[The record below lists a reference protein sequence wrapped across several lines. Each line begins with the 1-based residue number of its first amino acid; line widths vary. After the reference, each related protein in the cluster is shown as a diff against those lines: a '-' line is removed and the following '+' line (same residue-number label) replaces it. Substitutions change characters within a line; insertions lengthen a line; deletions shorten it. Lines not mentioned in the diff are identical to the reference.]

1 MTGMASLKPQETFSV
16 VPMDASVGAEILGI
30 DLSSDMDDA
39 TFAEIREAFY
49 RHSVIFFRKQRITE
63 EQQITFSRRFGELE
77 AHVMTQYLHLDH
89 PEILIVSN
97 VVENGR
103 NIGIFDAGRYWHSDL
118 SYMPKT
124 SLASILYALEV
135 PRDDDG
141 QPLGDTMFASVTAA
155 YDALPENIKR
165 RVAGLKALN
174 SHKQRYEKY
183 QKDGDTI
190 ARAAMAKLTDEQQA
204 EAVHP
209 VVRTHPVTG
218 RKCIFVNEVHTARI
232 LDIPDDESGKLL
244 KLLCSQCIRPE
255 FVYRHKWQ
263 VGDVLMWDN
272 CAVQHLAVADYK
284 LPRRRRMHRTTIAGT
299 IPF

>member
-1 MTGMASLKPQETFSV
+1 MTTLASRKLEATFSA
-16 VPMDASVGAEILGI
+16 VPMDTGVGAEIVGI
-30 DLSSDMDDA
+30 DLSKDMDDA
-39 TFAEIREAFY
+39 TFAEIRAAFY
-49 RHSVIFFRKQRITE
+49 RHSVIVFRKQRITE
-63 EQQITFSRRFGELE
+63 EQQIAFSRRFGDQEIHLL
-77 AHVMTQYLHLDH
+77 TQYLHPHH

-97 VVENGR
+97 VLENGR
-103 NIGIFDAGRYWHSDL
+103 NIGIYDAGRYWHSDL
-118 SYMPKT
+118 SYMPKP

-135 PRDDDG
+135 PHDEGG

-155 YDALPENIKR
+155 YDALPENIKQH
-165 RVAGLKALN
+165 VAGLKAVNSLN
-174 SHKQRYEKY
+174 HRFEKLQR
-183 QKDGDTI
+183 DGDTS
-190 ARAAMAKLTDEQQA
+190 AKLTDEQRKVS

-218 RKCIFVNEVHTARI
+218 RKCIFVNDGQTARI
-232 LDIPDDESGKLL
+232 LDVTEEESGKLL
-244 KLLCSQCIRPE
+244 KILCSQCIRPE

-299 IPF
+299 VPF